1 MTRCEFTGD
10 VMMMSRHCRLQ
21 IWDLSAGK
29 VITDFKSH
37 TGAVT
42 SVQFHP
48 KEFLLASASFD
59 RTTKF
64 WDLERFTLVS
74 ETAPEANG
82 IRCIR
87 FHPEGEA
94 IFSGAQDS
102 LRVREGKE
110 GGRGRRRRKVGGIA
124 SVTGMRL

>member
-1 MTRCEFTGD
+1 M
-10 VMMMSRHCRLQ
+10 
-21 IWDLSAGK
+21 
-29 VITDFKSH
+29 ITDFKSH

>member
-110 GGRGRRRRKVGGIA
+110 EKEGGRDSFSPMKD
-124 SVTGMRL
+124 TGMRL

>member
-1 MTRCEFTGD
+1 M
-10 VMMMSRHCRLQ
+10 
-21 IWDLSAGK
+21 
-29 VITDFKSH
+29 ITDFKSH

-74 ETAPEANG
+74 ETTPEANG

-94 IFSGAQDS
+94 LFSGAQDS
-102 LRVREGKE
+102 LRVREEEGKRRGE
-110 GGRGRRRRKVGGIA
+110 KRGRRGEMKKRKKGRGGE
-124 SVTGMRL
+124 G